1 MTCTNLFSNLEIK
14 EATYNIL
21 SKIHN
26 FTDDNKY
33 KPEPKNIFSTEL
45 KGKLDN
51 YNINTDLNNIDN
63 NKENLVVIDNENDN
77 NNVYVNCVYQSSLP
91 WYTTSENKKKCEVIK
106 NIKLPENRLLLDEKS
121 LIIKPIFKS
130 SDKTKS
136 GFCSHK
142 INVNR
147 AYCEN
152 RWYDWIIVP
161 NFYLGN
167 TYYKDNSQYTEAD
180 VYKCYAPCKGDYMP
194 YTKPNG
200 ELKCIPKKYFGN
212 GIFSN
217 KYIYCAFGLINLIG
231 NIALYDAEKNNSQ
244 TNLLKILH
252 RLLIEYHTKNNVDND
267 LYIINAPIKAS
278 LISNTKYNDIYKE
291 FQDSI
296 ETNIFFKFS
305 TSENQDYSNTNEFTY
320 KHRNFN
326 EDDTEMY
333 SFNGLDVNNILIDP
347 ILIHTW
353 MIANLFKPLDNDI
366 ITYNFNSTID
376 TQDKKTTA
384 RKTLLYEKLLI
395 IFKDK
400 DKAIRLKNIF
410 FKAVNICYN
419 NKTNFSTNIIEK
431 TKTAFNNENIINYI
445 TTNNFYNFNE
455 NIWFFYYL
463 FKSNESNKPST
474 YPFNILSVSTDKL
487 KYDKCIIYLL
497 TQERFDEF
505 IEYKL
510 YKDIE
515 IVKLKLDY
523 PGATNNKYLL
533 DMNDNDDPKTLWKY
547 KYYYS
552 MERLERSTCPKGY
565 EWNSK
570 YKFCDLIKQST
581 EIKEDESKDED
592 EDDFKIP
599 ELNNI
604 LHLFFKIILII
615 IILYIIYVFYDI
627 FSEVIIKIINNIFGY
642 ISLAIRTINNKFKY
656 NNENINDKIAELK
669 DTKKYYESKYKR
681 IEDKDLM
688 ISDYINTH
696 KKPTIT

>member
-21 SKIHN
+21 SNIHN
-26 FTDDNKY
+26 FTRDDKY
-33 KPEPKNIFSTEL
+33 KPDSINIFSDALKEEL
-45 KGKLDN
+45 KT
-51 YNINTDLNNIDN
+51 YYINTDLYNIDNN
-63 NKENLVVIDNENDN
+63 NKENLVVIDNDNENGN

-121 LIIKPIFKS
+121 LTIKPIFKS

-231 NIALYDAEKNNSQ
+231 NIALITKKEDLIDIEKNNKQ
-244 TNLLKILH
+244 TDLLYILH
-252 RLLIEYHTKNNVDND
+252 SLLIEYHTKNNVDND
-267 LYIINAPIKAS
+267 LYKIDVNLK
-278 LISNTKYNDIYKE
+278 NTYLYDTNKYDDIYNE
-291 FQDSI
+291 FENSI
-296 ETNIFFKFS
+296 KTNIFFKFS

-353 MIANLFKPLDNDI
+353 MIANLFKPLDDKIFNNGI
-366 ITYNFNSTID
+366 LNGKITNKNQAHI
-376 TQDKKTTA
+376 
-384 RKTLLYEKLLI
+384 TLLHEKLWR
-395 IFKDK
+395 IFNDEDK
-400 DKAIRLKNIF
+400 VFRLKNIF

-431 TKTAFNNENIINYI
+431 TKTAFNNKNIIDYI
-445 TTNNFYNFNE
+445 IQNKFYNFKS

-463 FKSNESNKPST
+463 CKFNDNNHPSN
-474 YPFNILSVSTDKL
+474 YPFDINGEYDKYKNCITKILSNDTL
-487 KYDKCIIYLL
+487 
-497 TQERFDEF
+497 DEF

-510 YKDIE
+510 YKDTE
-515 IVKLKLDY
+515 TDELQK
-523 PGATNNKYLL
+523 KYNIFFGSVGQ
-533 DMNDNDDPKTLWKY
+533 DAKWKY
-547 KYYYS
+547 KYFYS
-552 MERLERSTCPKGY
+552 MERLEKPTCPKGY

-581 EIKEDESKDED
+581 ETTEIKEDESKDED
-592 EDDFKIP
+592 DFQIP

-604 LHLFFKIILII
+604 LYLFFKIILII

-627 FSEVIIKIINNIFGY
+627 FSEVIIKIINNIYGY
-642 ISLAIRTINNKFKY
+642 ISLLIMTINNKFKY
-656 NNENINDKIAELK
+656 NNEDIDDKIAELK

-681 IEDKDLM
+681 IEDKDLI